1 MLSSPLKICIICRP
15 KENERVRVE
24 PTKSCAYHMEL
35 QAAFTESMITIPL
48 FLMRLHFFQSLVL
61 ICLSSYQCVAVDAV
75 VEDDLV
81 SALNM
86 SVQPFELQM
95 SCRK

>member
-35 QAAFTESMITIPL
+35 QAAFTETIRTADEL
-48 FLMRLHFFQSLVL
+48 SKMMAFFYHGAAKPP
-61 ICLSSYQCVAVDAV
+61 CLDYTGDRQERIPTV
-75 VEDDLV
+75 VTK
-81 SALNM
+81 S
-86 SVQPFELQM
+86 
-95 SCRK
+95 